1 MSVTACRVISA
12 KNTFGG
18 KPRQPPRS
26 TDVSGVALRLLPLG
40 FKRQN
45 LPPVAALDLRDIR
58 LIRNRGAPAD
68 CIADQSLILVRPR
81 IASASFLP
89 SAELAF
95 LDASAISITAV
106 AFSQDQLVG
115 YSLYFAL

>member
-12 KNTFGG
+12 KKAFGG

-45 LPPVAALDLRDIR
+45 LLPVAALDLRDIR

-68 CIADQSLILVRPR
+68 CIADQSLILGPHRHAAVVAQLRFEGQTTPRVRMP
-81 IASASFLP
+81 F
-89 SAELAF
+89 
-95 LDASAISITAV
+95 AV
-106 AFSQDQLVG
+106 R
-115 YSLYFAL
+115 